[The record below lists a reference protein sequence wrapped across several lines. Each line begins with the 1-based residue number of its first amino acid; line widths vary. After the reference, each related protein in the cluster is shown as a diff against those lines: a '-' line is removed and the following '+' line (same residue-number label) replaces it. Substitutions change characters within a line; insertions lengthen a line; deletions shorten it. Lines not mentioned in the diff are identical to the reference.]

1 MDGKKPINKYNNGGT
16 RTSKSVGCHEPTS
29 KPIVGTVSI
38 YATFCAPLELGH
50 RRGASVLA
58 NVATSINDP
67 NLGKRWVTCDE
78 RTFGVPLQHVIMII
92 IDFFCCFVW
101 CGRSDKNSCCPAG
114 VTWTM
119 TSSKMSTSAQK
130 HESHSGIGCC
140 QRKRKGVVFESRV

>member
-1 MDGKKPINKYNNGGT
+1 MELRRCAHAAFFSALNSVQCNPTLPSKEEEVEMDGKKPINKYNNVGT
-16 RTSKSVGCHEPTS
+16 RTSKSVGCHKPTS

-67 NLGKRWVTCDE
+67 NLGKRWVTCNE

-92 IDFFCCFVW
+92 IDFVVVLC
-101 CGRSDKNSCCPAG
+101 
-114 VTWTM
+114 
-119 TSSKMSTSAQK
+119 
-130 HESHSGIGCC
+130 
-140 QRKRKGVVFESRV
+140 GVVEAIKIVVVQQV